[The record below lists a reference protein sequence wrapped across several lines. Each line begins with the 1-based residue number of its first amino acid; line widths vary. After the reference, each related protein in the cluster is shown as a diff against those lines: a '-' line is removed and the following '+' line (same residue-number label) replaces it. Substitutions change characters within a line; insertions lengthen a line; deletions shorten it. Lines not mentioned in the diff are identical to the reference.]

1 MSNRPEL
8 NGIKKRMDKGK
19 DFQLT
24 RTQYIQLTGIDI
36 PQDKS
41 YTERRSA
48 VAKAADEKG
57 YTVEV
62 IEERIIFKKKG

>member
-1 MSNRPEL
+1 MSKRPEL